1 MFCTK
6 CGEAIQVGANFCGG
20 CGERLGITPKHSDT
34 LAQKALDPDVTTQT
48 TLATILAEQFTKRG
62 PLSPIDSAGLIIRIA
77 KIVSEAHAR
86 PTPFIY
92 GDLCPENVI
101 ITNYNDLEV
110 LRAVKSDL
118 VFSLADCAIKE
129 NNRNRLIQRL
139 SNLDLSPYV
148 SPQINDGESPDK
160 SDDICSI
167 GVIWYE
173 LLTGI
178 SIFGNCQ
185 GDRFKRKLGERG
197 LNDMQVAIVSDCL
210 NSNENQRIKDSNILI
225 ESLLK
230 LFEIKSTINY
240 SDMLRHRLENCSSD
254 ELNNIAS
261 LTPLAAAQLAKWEG
275 SNLFLNGLTDLNP
288 DTAAQLA
295 TWKGSSLYL
304 KGLSN
309 LNPETAAQLATWKGT
324 SLELNGLTNL
334 NPETATQLATWKG
347 EWLDFSGLT
356 SLNPETTAQLATWK
370 GNWLYLDGLTDL
382 NPETASQLVTW
393 NGKRLYL
400 GRLTDLNPETA
411 SQLVTWNGKQIYFNS
426 LSHDSKLLLKQ
437 LRTSSLNK
445 VKPSDP
451 PVLIKENIPIQPK
464 IIELST
470 NDKPIPVPPQSNN
483 KLGYTFCPDCSARVY
498 DYTKCSCQNKS
509 GGIPGVRKFRK
520 NEPSPWRENAV
531 RHMEDNL

>member
-160 SDDICSI
+160 SDDIFSI

-309 LNPETAAQLATWKGT
+309 LNPETA
-324 SLELNGLTNL
+324 
-334 NPETATQLATWKG
+334 
-347 EWLDFSGLT
+347 
-356 SLNPETTAQLATWK
+356 AQLATWK